1 MKKIKLIALFAA
13 LIAGFGIYQLLRE
26 ISKPQETPR
35 TTVVV
40 ASVDIRENT
49 LITADMVELRP
60 VATEALLPNY
70 VRDLDSVVG
79 MVLSSNVYA
88 GEQIVTNRLV
98 RMGENDSQSNTLAYV
113 VEPGMRAISI
123 SVNQVSGVSHLI
135 KPGNMVDLIVNYAYE
150 EETEGAQQTKTVTA
164 SRMMIQNKRVLAV
177 GSTLSK
183 EGEPEYITL
192 TLEVTP
198 QEAVEISYAEYTSS
212 IRVLLRSSLDTQNVD
227 SREINLEDLR
237 EKAGAGK

>member
-1 MKKIKLIALFAA
+1 
-13 LIAGFGIYQLLRE
+13 
-26 ISKPQETPR
+26 
-35 TTVVV
+35 
-40 ASVDIRENT
+40 
-49 LITADMVELRP
+49 
-60 VATEALLPNY
+60 
-70 VRDLDSVVG
+70 
-79 MVLSSNVYA
+79 
-88 GEQIVTNRLV
+88 
-98 RMGENDSQSNTLAYV
+98 
-113 VEPGMRAISI
+113 MRAISI